1 MTQAEEWQG
10 VDELQD
16 VDRVRGSL
24 SGPIAPLLAA
34 FLALVVIGGTVDL
47 ILDRPSSW
55 RSPHVV
61 FEVAMV
67 LLSLGFAIALF
78 TGWRRT
84 AAELESTRASLAVS
98 RRDLAARVAE
108 RDDWRRRAEGA
119 LASLS
124 TAIDEQFDAWKLTRA
139 ERDVA
144 LMLLKGEGHKQAA
157 ARLGRSERTVRQHA
171 VEVYRKSGLQG
182 RAELAAFFLQDLGHS
197 GAPLDTP

>member
-1 MTQAEEWQG
+1 MPDA
-10 VDELQD
+10 
-16 VDRVRGSL
+16 DRVPGSL
-24 SGPIAPLLAA
+24 SGPFAPVLAG
-34 FLALVVIGGTVDL
+34 FLALVVVGGTIDL

-55 RSPHVV
+55 LSPHVL

-67 LLSLGFAIALF
+67 VLSLGFAIVLF

-98 RRDLAARVAE
+98 RRDLAARVSE

-139 ERDVA
+139 EREVA

-182 RAELAAFFLQDLGHS
+182 RAELAAFFLQDLGSS
-197 GAPLDTP
+197 GEPHDAP

>member
-1 MTQAEEWQG
+1 MTQAEERQG
-10 VDELQD
+10 VNGFPDDE
-16 VDRVRGSL
+16 
-24 SGPIAPLLAA
+24 GPAATFQGPLAPVLAA
-34 FLALVVIGGTVDL
+34 FLGLVVLGGTIDL
-47 ILDRPSSW
+47 ILDRPASW
-55 RSPHVV
+55 LSLHVA

-67 LLSLGFAIALF
+67 LVSLGFAVALF
-78 TGWRRT
+78 NGWRRT
-84 AAELESTRASLAVS
+84 AAELGSTRESLEVS

-139 ERDVA
+139 EREVA
-144 LMLLKGEGHKQAA
+144 LMLLKGDGHKQAA

-182 RAELAAFFLQDLGHS
+182 RAELAAFFLQDLG
-197 GAPLDTP
+197 GPGERP